1 MKRKNGFLR
10 MVKMMNDDVIIR
22 AYCEECGNAI
32 TDEDKAYIDSEG
44 RYFDS
49 IECCFTYHDI
59 CEVEF

>member
-1 MKRKNGFLR
+1 
-10 MVKMMNDDVIIR
+10 MNDDVIIR

-32 TDEDKAYIDSEG
+32 TDEDKAYIDNDG

-49 IECCFTYHDI
+49 VDCVMSYHNI